1 MNGYFA
7 AGANTMGG
15 RELKDVA
22 LLELPLTVDE
32 SGAARANA
40 FQMFGGQFI
49 SASGRQSGCMIDQ
62 VRGVMGLKLAGEAAL
77 RMDLVADRA
86 SSHPILGEAALMS
99 RPRLIV
105 SLRVRKDSKCIVD
118 GAVIGQVRQ
127 RGHFWKAIADYHT
140 SELAE
145 REWGVPYI
153 KLLPPNFRFVIR
165 IAENLAQATTAGTQS
180 SATTTGEEPSNGQ
193 PPRGTFR
200 APRVA
205 LGAPRE
211 DLFRGS

>member
-1 MNGYFA
+1 MTSSCMNGYFA
-7 AGANTMGG
+7 AGANTMGGG

-105 SLRVRKDSKCIVD
+105 SLPVRKDSKCIVD

-145 REWGVPYI
+145 WESVPLRYARI
-153 KLLPPNFRFVIR
+153 TQGDELRGPNASYKCHAWTEPR
-165 IAENLAQATTAGTQS
+165 
-180 SATTTGEEPSNGQ
+180 SAKRTGGECH
-193 PPRGTFR
+193 T
-200 APRVA
+200 
-205 LGAPRE
+205 
-211 DLFRGS
+211 